1 VGNDFRQGLITLPLI
16 YAIEQDS
23 DGRAQW
29 VEEMLRSD
37 HPADEEVSEVVAW
50 VKTGSALEQAREQA
64 RHFGMRAH
72 ALLSEFPTAP
82 EREVLE
88 ELVDFVIARTR

>member
-1 VGNDFRQGLITLPLI
+1 V
-16 YAIEQDS
+16 
-23 DGRAQW
+23 
-29 VEEMLRSD
+29 
-37 HPADEEVSEVVAW
+37 
-50 VKTGSALEQAREQA
+50 
-64 RHFGMRAH
+64 RAH